1 MSGSDEKQ
9 YYLPTEYGIEVYR
22 TTQNMIAIK
31 QEDTAVN
38 EEAIVIVSPA
48 RVDQLIRF
56 LRLVKDE
63 ILTDQADEAE
73 ARSTE
78 LPPLSNG

>member
-1 MSGSDEKQ
+1 MSDSDEKQ
-9 YYLPTEYGIEVYR
+9 YYLPTEQGIEVYR

-31 QEDTAVN
+31 QEDSVGN
-38 EEAIVIVSPA
+38 DDAIVIVSPA
-48 RVDQLIRF
+48 RLDQLIRF

-73 ARSTE
+73 AHSAE